1 MKRTNYII
9 ANWKMNGTEKSIS
22 LVKSIQNHLLKKRK
36 NSAKIVICPP
46 FTTLGSFIQ
55 KTKKIIKF
63 GAQDV
68 HYEESG
74 AFTGSISALMLKQL
88 GVKFIIIGHSERRQ
102 YQKES
107 IAELSKKI
115 NAALSKNINV
125 IFCIGETLDEIKKR
139 SFILKKQLTS
149 LPSKFSS
156 KNIIIA
162 YEPVWAIGTGKTPTI
177 KEINNIHKS
186 IRKMISKKIGKE
198 AMKISIL
205 YGGSVNQ
212 NNSKD
217 ILNLSDVDGALVG
230 GASLKSKDFCKIIDS
245 SN

>member
-22 LVKSIQNHLLKKRK
+22 LVKSIQNHILKKK
-36 NSAKIVICPP
+36 KYSSKIIICPP
-46 FTTLGSFIQ
+46 FTALSSFI
-55 KTKKIIKF
+55 KKSIGSIRF

-68 HYEESG
+68 HYEEAG
-74 AFTGSISALMLKQL
+74 AFTGSISASMLKQL
-88 GVKFIIIGHSERRQ
+88 GVKFVIIGHSERRQ
-102 YQKES
+102 YQNES
-107 IAELSKKI
+107 ISELSKKI
-115 NAALSKNINV
+115 NSALSKNLKV
-125 IFCIGETLDEIKKR
+125 IFCIGEKLNEIKKR
-139 SFILKKQLTS
+139 SSILKKQLKS
-149 LPSKFSS
+149 LPIRFSS
-156 KNIIIA
+156 KDIIIA

-177 KEINNIHKS
+177 KEISNIHKS
-186 IRKMISKKIGKE
+186 IRKMIYKKIGKE
-198 AMKISIL
+198 ALKISIL

-212 NNSKD
+212 NNSEN

>member
-22 LVKSIQNHLLKKRK
+22 LVKSIQKHILKKRK

-46 FTTLGSFIQ
+46 FTALSSLI
-55 KTKKIIKF
+55 KKSKKIIKF

-68 HYEESG
+68 HYEETG

-88 GVKFIIIGHSERRQ
+88 GVKFVIIGHSERRQ

-107 IAELSKKI
+107 IQELSQKI
-115 NAALSKNINV
+115 NSALSKNLRV
-125 IFCIGETLDEIKKR
+125 IFCIGETLKEIKKR
-139 SFILKKQLTS
+139 SLILKKQLNS
-149 LPSKFSS
+149 LPTKFLS

-162 YEPVWAIGTGKTPTI
+162 YEPVWAIGTGKTPTA

-198 AMKISIL
+198 ASKISIL

-212 NNSKD
+212 NNSEE

-230 GASLKSKDFCKIIDS
+230 GASLKAKDFCKIIDS

>member
-22 LVKSIQNHLLKKRK
+22 LVKSIQKHILKKKK
-36 NSAKIVICPP
+36 NSTKIVICPP
-46 FTTLGSFIQ
+46 FTALSSLIQ
-55 KTKKIIKF
+55 KSNKVIKF
-63 GAQDV
+63 GAQNV
-68 HYEESG
+68 HHEEKG
-74 AFTGSISALMLKQL
+74 AFTGSISSSMLNQL
-88 GVKFIIIGHSERRQ
+88 GVKFVIIGHSERRQ

-107 IAELSKKI
+107 ISELSKKI
-115 NAALSKNINV
+115 NIALSNNLRV

-139 SFILKKQLTS
+139 SLILKKQLTS
-149 LPSKFSS
+149 LPAKFSS

-198 AMKISIL
+198 ALKISIL

>member
-22 LVKSIQNHLLKKRK
+22 LVKSIQKYTLKKRTY
-36 NSAKIVICPP
+36 SSIIVICPP
-46 FTTLGSFIQ
+46 FTSLSSFIQ
-55 KTKKIIKF
+55 KSNKAIKF

-68 HYEESG
+68 HYEEAG
-74 AFTGSISALMLKQL
+74 AFTGSISAQMLKQL
-88 GVKFIIIGHSERRQ
+88 GTKFVIIGHSERRQ

-107 IAELSKKI
+107 ISELSKKI
-115 NAALSKNINV
+115 NSALSQKLKV
-125 IFCIGETLDEIKKR
+125 IFCIGEKLGDIKKR
-139 SFILKKQLTS
+139 SLILKKQLSS
-149 LPSKFSS
+149 LPSIFSS

-177 KEINNIHKS
+177 SEINSIHKS
-186 IRKMISKKIGKE
+186 IRKMIYRKIGKE
-198 AMKISIL
+198 ASKISIL

-245 SN
+245 SH

>member
-22 LVKSIQNHLLKKRK
+22 LVKSIEKHLLNKKKR
-36 NSAKIVICPP
+36 SAKIVICPP
-46 FTTLGSFIQ
+46 FTAISSFIQ
-55 KTKKIIKF
+55 KSKKVIKF

-68 HYEESG
+68 HYEETG
-74 AFTGSISALMLKQL
+74 AFTGSISAPMLKQL
-88 GVKFIIIGHSERRQ
+88 GVKFVIVGHSERRQ

-107 IAELSKKI
+107 ISELRKKI
-115 NAALSKNINV
+115 NSALSNNLKV

-139 SFILKKQLTS
+139 SLILKKQLTS
-149 LPSKFSS
+149 LPGKFSN

-186 IRKMISKKIGKE
+186 IRKIISKKIGKE
-198 AMKISIL
+198 ASKISIL

-212 NNSKD
+212 NNSID

-230 GASLKSKDFCKIIDS
+230 GASLKAKDFCKIIDS